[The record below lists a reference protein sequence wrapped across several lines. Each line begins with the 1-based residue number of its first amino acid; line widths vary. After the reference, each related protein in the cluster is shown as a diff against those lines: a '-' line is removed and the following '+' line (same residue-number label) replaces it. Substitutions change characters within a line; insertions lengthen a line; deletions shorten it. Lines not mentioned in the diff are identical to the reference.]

1 MTYSTGNTIIDDD
14 YNIFATGNAAGT
26 GDDSVANINSV
37 WGAGSTEYGYG
48 QTTTLAAVSAGNT
61 VQATNW
67 ANLIARNET
76 LAAHQGTTITTISQ
90 PSAGNTI
97 EAYAALSAN
106 ITATYNARNNAANEG
121 SDATVNS
128 DSTAGWNNSATL
140 SKTFTFAS
148 AAQLRYFFNAGGQ
161 IRLSWSRSGGTTSD
175 QNTSWTN
182 LLTASGTLVLTGAA
196 ASKTINTV
204 AYTGLTK
211 IGGSGTPTTLNTT
224 EGAYAL
230 DGTPSLNFKQVPA
243 APYGSNEI
251 EVSYSISG
259 AVITIYTDLSDDYAP
274 PDPASP
280 DNIDG
285 TLRQV
290 STVRPPSTVTLTDTW
305 GTVTQNTPT
314 WSQT

>member
-1 MTYSTGNTIIDDD
+1 MTYTVGSTIVDDD
-14 YNIFATGNAAGT
+14 YNIFATGNAAGS
-26 GDDSVANINSV
+26 GDDSVNNINTIL
-37 WGAGSTEYGYG
+37 GTGTGDKGYG
-48 QTTTLAAVSAGNT
+48 QSTTLPAVSAGGT
-61 VQATNW
+61 VAATNW
-67 ANLIARNET
+67 ANLVARTAT
-76 LAAHQGTTITTISQ
+76 LAAHQGISITSITQ
-90 PSAGNTI
+90 PSAGDTV
-97 EAYAALSAN
+97 AVFAALSQN
-106 ITATYNARNNAANEG
+106 ITDVNTNRNFAAAEG
-121 SDATVNS
+121 SDSSVSTT
-128 DSTAGWNNSATL
+128 STAGWNNSATL

-148 AAQLRYFFNAGGQ
+148 ANQLRYFFNAGGQ

-196 ASKTINTV
+196 AAKTINGV
-204 AYTGLTK
+204 SYTGLTK
-211 IGGSGTPTTLNTT
+211 IGGSGSPTTLNTT

-230 DGTPSLNFKQVPA
+230 DGTPSLNFKQVPS

-259 AVITIYTDLSDDYAP
+259 NVITIYTDLSDDYAP

-285 TLRQV
+285 TLTQV
-290 STVRPPSTVTLTDTW
+290 STVRPPSTAQLSDTW
-305 GTVTQNTPT
+305 GTVTQNTPS

>member
-1 MTYSTGNTIIDDD
+1 MTYSAGNTIIDDD

-26 GDDSVANINSV
+26 GDDSVNNINTIL
-37 WGAGSTEYGYG
+37 GTGTGDKGYG
-48 QTTTLAAVSAGNT
+48 QSTTLPAVSAGNT

-67 ANLIARNET
+67 ANLVARTAT
-76 LAAHQGTTITTISQ
+76 LAAHQGISITSITQ
-90 PSAGNTI
+90 PNAGNTI
-97 EAYAALSAN
+97 EAFNALQQNVIDVNTNRNFAAA
-106 ITATYNARNNAANEG
+106 EG
-121 SDATVNS
+121 SDASVSST
-128 DSTAGWNNSATL
+128 STAGWNNSATL

-148 AAQLRYFFNAGGQ
+148 ANQLRYFFNAGGQ

-175 QNTSWTN
+175 QNTAWTD
-182 LLTASGTLVLTGAA
+182 LLTACGTLVLTGAA
-196 ASKTINTV
+196 ASKTINGV

-211 IGGSGTPTTLNTT
+211 IGGSGSPTTLNTT

-230 DGTPSLNFKQVPA
+230 DGTPSLNFKQVPS

-259 AVITIYTDLSDDYAP
+259 DVITIYTDLSDDYAP

-285 TLRQV
+285 TLTQV
-290 STVRPPSTVTLTDTW
+290 STVRPPSTAQLSDTW
-305 GTVTQNTPT
+305 GTVTQNTPS